1 MFPIQI
7 GKRIDEVFK
16 KTQHGKN
23 QRSDAWRLLQTGDAG
38 ATTRAQNQMSQ
49 DQQIGSSGN
58 QVIVQTNIRRRK
70 RRNGMQAL
78 STGLPNGVQARAKA
92 PRAISTIAG

>member
-1 MFPIQI
+1 
-7 GKRIDEVFK
+7 
-16 KTQHGKN
+16 
-23 QRSDAWRLLQTGDAG
+23 
-38 ATTRAQNQMSQ
+38 MSQ